1 MDEWELT
8 YEMYDKVT
16 RKIRNK
22 NKKMYE
28 LYNKAGADYKMV
40 TFDYMKKLIKSEQV
54 PTSFLDT
61 YLTQLWKGKGSALDL
76 NNMRF
81 IHMRFWRSR
90 LLEALVTENMKKDI
104 VKACPNNQLGG
115 MPGAMSV
122 EHLVVLKTWMKQ
134 KEQQK
139 QTRTNNNKQ
148 QQTTTNNNKQQQTT
162 TANNNKQQQTTT
174 NNNKQQ
180 QTTNNNKQQQTTTN
194 KNKQQNN

>member
-1 MDEWELT
+1 
-8 YEMYDKVT
+8 
-16 RKIRNK
+16 
-22 NKKMYE
+22 MYE
-28 LYNKAGADYKMV
+28 LYNKAGESYKV
-40 TFDYMKKLIKSEQV
+40 ATYEYMKKLIKSEQV

-90 LLEALVTENMKKDI
+90 LLEALVTENMKEDN

-139 QTRTNNNKQ
+139 VITRLHECPEHTRQNQ
-148 QQTTTNNNKQQQTT
+148 QQKL
-162 TANNNKQQQTTT
+162 
-174 NNNKQQ
+174 
-180 QTTNNNKQQQTTTN
+180 
-194 KNKQQNN
+194 QNVVQAK